1 MDQPKVSVIFHGASG
16 ALQGL
21 AKEVAVGAEEEG
33 AVVRVR
39 RVADHEVP
47 GDGATEGI
55 ATPDDV
61 RWADAVVFGSPSR
74 YGNVASQLK
83 SFVETLEVLGGDGLR
98 KIVWSGFASGDGV
111 LHRGRE
117 ATLSALFQ
125 TLSHLGGVLVFAP
138 RATDLPAGADAY
150 TLARQTGR
158 DVAEVARRLLVGAAA
173 EGGRE
178 PGRSAG

>member
-1 MDQPKVSVIFHGASG
+1 MDQPKVAVIFHGASG

-21 AKEVAVGAEEEG
+21 AKEVAAGAEEEG

-47 GDGATEGI
+47 GDGETEGL

-61 RWADAVVFGSPSR
+61 RWADAVIFGSPSR

-83 SFVETLEVLGGDGLR
+83 SYVETLEVLGGDSLR
-98 KIVWSGFASGDGV
+98 KIIWSGFASGDGV

-125 TLSHLGGVLVFAP
+125 TLSHLGGVLVSAP
-138 RATDLPAGADAY
+138 RVKDLPAGDEVY
-150 TLARQTGR
+150 MLARQTGR

-173 EGGRE
+173 ESGRE
-178 PGRSAG
+178 LGQAAG